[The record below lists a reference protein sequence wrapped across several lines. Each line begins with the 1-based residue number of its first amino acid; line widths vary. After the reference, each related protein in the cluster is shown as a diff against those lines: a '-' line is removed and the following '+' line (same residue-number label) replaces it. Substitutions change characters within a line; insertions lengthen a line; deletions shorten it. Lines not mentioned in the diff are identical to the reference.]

1 MIVHLDVSLY
11 SIIDRKY
18 DNIVIVSSMTIVG
31 QEINETNISVDMES
45 KLIIDLINNSI
56 DSRNRNAISVHFN
69 CSELFGI
76 SQY

>member
-18 DNIVIVSSMTIVG
+18 DNIVIISSMTIVG

-45 KLIIDLINNSI
+45 KLIIDLINNGI
-56 DSRNRNAISVHFN
+56 DSRNRNAISVRFN